1 MKKIVTLIIMGFS
14 WAGFSQNIPTPV
26 EKGVVETPVKNSIS
40 DTLTADVID
49 PSAYADA
56 ANIKTISG
64 KSVSRFLAENYNF
77 PDEAIEQEI
86 KGTIY
91 IQFIVEKDG
100 TVNHVTIEKGLC
112 KVCDEEAVRVVK
124 RLRVNPVL
132 IDGKAE
138 RVRYRVPIRLVLE

>member
-1 MKKIVTLIIMGFS
+1 MKKIVTLFIIGFS

-26 EKGVVETPVKNSIS
+26 EKGVVETPVKNSTS
-40 DTLTADVID
+40 DTLATDVMD
-49 PSAYADA
+49 PSVYADA
-56 ANIKTISG
+56 VNIKTTSG

-86 KGTIY
+86 NGTIY

-100 TVNHVTIEKGLC
+100 TVNQVTIEKGLC

-138 RVRYRVPIRLVLE
+138 RVRYRVPIRLLLE